1 MLSSF
6 RYHDRRPLQVSSPLY
21 RQLIDEWIDLNQLN
35 SSRLAVRRWGRAEPA
50 LQGHGRPADLVDA
63 VDGADAAGQDR
74 MLLALVRLTQAGH
87 QLAGRVLLQLMLPKL
102 GRIAIRTAGHG
113 SDSAWTED
121 RRHIVVAEFWDVISG
136 YPVKRRTSRVA
147 ANLSLE
153 TLRRVTNPRGR
164 EPDRPVDPEVLKQRI
179 GEQVELALP
188 GTLSPDEQLRR
199 GARLGGPPPRHHQGR
214 WSIARHG
221 LPAAARSFGA
231 QPRLRA
237 ISAARQQPYGNA
249 AAGRAANSSPRY
261 RRSSQ
266 PRASRPLL
274 ERHPRAAKT
283 VLLADC
289 SGPA

>member
-6 RYHDRRPLQVSSPLY
+6 RYHDRRPPQVSSPLY

-35 SSRLAVRRWGRAEPA
+35 SSRLAVRRWGQAEPA

-74 MLLALVRLTQAGH
+74 MLLALVRLTQAGY
-87 QLAGRVLLQLMLPKL
+87 QLAGRVVLQLMLPKL

-136 YPVKRRTSRVA
+136 YPVERRASSLA

-153 TLRRVTNPRGR
+153 TLRRVTNPRSR
-164 EPDRPVDPEVLKQRI
+164 EQDRPVDPEVLKQRI

-188 GTLSPDEQLRR
+188 GTLSIDSSFDEV
-199 GARLGGPPPRHHQGR
+199 LGWAVYH
-214 WSIARHG
+214 
-221 LPAAARSFGA
+221 
-231 QPRLRA
+231 RA
-237 ISAARQQPYGNA
+237 IT
-249 AAGRAANSSPRY
+249 RADG
-261 RRSSQ
+261 Q
-266 PRASRPLL
+266 
-274 ERHPRAAKT
+274 
-283 VLLADC
+283 LLALVYRPQPGPSGTAEVARDLGCTTAAIRQRC
-289 SGPA
+289 SRARRRLIAAVQAQMTAEGLAAVA